1 MSALKHA
8 LPVKAVFILLILMLS
23 LSSTLSH
30 AQQYTPLETKV
41 ALIYN
46 IIKYIHWPKDSVGP
60 TYILGIYGEHDEL
73 YREFKS
79 VAHTF
84 SIHGKGLEIRK
95 LNSLYQTKGI
105 HVLVLPKSENTHLQR
120 IASELIK
127 TGILII
133 SDDAFTKRAVMINIQ
148 YPKKGRIGFE
158 INRSNIIYE
167 GLTISKKILLLG
179 GTEMDVAT
187 IYKETELALK
197 NSKHKFEEQ
206 QQKMAHQQ
214 LNINQQQQK
223 IALQDK
229 KIQDAAQELLHK
241 NSLLLNKEQ
250 TLLLKENLLQEKNT
264 QLTAQT
270 LKIVEKEQA
279 LNTLEQKISKNL
291 NILNEQRNRIKSQD
305 TQLNEQHTLITTQT
319 RTVQQQGSKI
329 EGQQQLL
336 LGAAITLTTISLLIM
351 SLYRQFRL
359 KKIANTQL
367 AQKNNELQDTMDT
380 LKRTQDQLILSEKM
394 AALGQLVASVA
405 HEVNTPLGAIQS
417 SSNTILDDL
426 NFTLASLPHFF
437 DQLERDLRQL
447 FINMI
452 ECSLKNTDN
461 LSSREERACRKAIAK
476 ELATRL
482 PDRAEELA
490 DVLVDMKIY
499 QHWEPWMPLLLHA
512 NSESI
517 LQFAYKLSRIERN
530 ARIINIATHKAS
542 KVVLALKTYSYS
554 NQSKQFS
561 PVDIKAGID
570 TVLTLYHNQI
580 KHGVDVTLRYMQNPI
595 ILGCTEELS
604 QVWTNIIHNAL
615 QAMENK
621 GHLDIRVT
629 QDQQSVFIEIEDDG
643 PGIPVTVQ
651 GRVFEAFFTTK
662 ASGEGTGIGLDISR
676 KIIEKHQGKLSFTS
690 EPGCTIFTVEL
701 PVNQDSKKP

>member
-1 MSALKHA
+1 ML
-8 LPVKAVFILLILMLS
+8 FILLLTLP
-23 LSSTLSH
+23 LPLSH
-30 AQQYTPLETKV
+30 AQQYTPLQTKI

-46 IIKYIHWPKDSVGP
+46 IIKYIHWPKNSVGP
-60 TYILGIYGEHDEL
+60 NYVLGIYGEHGEL

-84 SIHGKGLEIRK
+84 TIHGKGLEIKK
-95 LNSLYQTKGI
+95 LNSLYQARGI
-105 HVLVLPKSENTHLQR
+105 QVLVLPKSENIHLQR

-133 SDDAFTKRAVMINIQ
+133 SDDAFTKRAVMINIH
-148 YPKKGRIGFE
+148 YPKKGRIAFE

-187 IYKETELALK
+187 IYKETELALQK
-197 NSKHKFEEQ
+197 SKHKFEEQ

-223 IALQDK
+223 IVLQDRE
-229 KIQDAAQELLHK
+229 IQDAGQELLHK
-241 NSLLLNKEQ
+241 NSLLLDKEQ
-250 TLLLKENLLQEKNT
+250 KLLIKEDLLQEKNS

-270 LKIVEKEQA
+270 LKIVQKEQA
-279 LNTLEQKISKNL
+279 LNSLEQNIAKNL
-291 NILNEQRNRIKSQD
+291 HILNEQKNKIKNQD
-305 TQLNEQHTLITTQT
+305 TQLHEQHTLITTQT

-336 LGAAITLTTISLLIM
+336 WGAAITLATISFLII
-351 SLYRQFRL
+351 SLYRQFQL
-359 KKIANTQL
+359 KQKTNAQL
-367 AQKNNELQDTMDT
+367 AHKNHELQETMNT
-380 LKRTQDQLILSEKM
+380 LKRTQAQLILSEKM

-437 DQLERDLRQL
+437 DQLEGELRQL
-447 FINMI
+447 FIKMI

-461 LSSREERACRKAIAK
+461 FSSREERTCRRAISEK
-476 ELATRL
+476 LASRL

-499 QHWEPWMPLLLHA
+499 QHIDPWMPLLLHT

-542 KVVLALKTYSYS
+542 KVVLALKTYSHS
-554 NQSKQFS
+554 DQSQQFS
-561 PVDIKAGID
+561 QVNIKTGID

-580 KHGVDVTLRYMQNPI
+580 KHGVDVTLKYMQTENI
-595 ILGCTEELS
+595 WGSSEELG

-621 GHLDIRVT
+621 GLLEIRVK
-629 QDQQSVFIEIEDDG
+629 QSGESVYIEFEDDG
-643 PGIPVTVQ
+643 PGIPKDVQ
-651 GRVFEAFFTTK
+651 PRVFEAFFTTK

-676 KIIEKHQGKLSFTS
+676 KIVEKHQGKLSFVS
-690 EPGCTIFTVEL
+690 KAGCTIFTVKL
-701 PVNQDSKKP
+701 PVNQGSFNS

>member
-1 MSALKHA
+1 LAIKRALHAKSLFVLFILSMTLA
-8 LPVKAVFILLILMLS
+8 LPLAY
-23 LSSTLSH
+23 
-30 AQQYTPLETKV
+30 AQQFTPLQTKI

-46 IIKYIHWPKDSVGP
+46 IIKYINWPKDSVGP
-60 TYILGIYGEHDEL
+60 SYVLGVYGEHDEL
-73 YREFKS
+73 YRELKS

-84 SIHGKGLEIRK
+84 TVHGKPLEIKK
-95 LNSLYQTKGI
+95 LNSLYQSKGI
-105 HVLVLPKSENTHLQR
+105 QVLVLPKSENIHLQR

-133 SDDAFTKRAVMINIQ
+133 SDDAFTKSAMMINIH
-148 YPKKGRIGFE
+148 YPRKGRIAFE

-167 GLTISKKILLLG
+167 GLSIAKKILLLG

-187 IYKETELALK
+187 IYKDTEQALQK
-197 NSKHKFEEQ
+197 TKHKYEEQ
-206 QQKMAHQQ
+206 RQIMARQKLDIH
-214 LNINQQQQK
+214 QQQQE
-223 IALQDK
+223 IVLQGQ
-229 KIQDAAQELLHK
+229 KIQSADQELLHTS
-241 NSLLLNKEQ
+241 SLLNEKEQ
-250 TLLLKENLLQEKNT
+250 KLQLKESLLQEKIKLLILQNK
-264 QLTAQT
+264 
-270 LKIVEKEQA
+270 KIVKKELA
-279 LNTLEQKISKNL
+279 LNSLEENITVNL
-291 NILNEQRNRIKSQD
+291 KILNEQKNKLKSQD
-305 TQLNEQHTLITTQT
+305 KQLHEQHSLISSQT
-319 RTVQQQGSKI
+319 RTVSQQGSQI

-336 LGAAITLTTISLLIM
+336 WGAAITLATISLLII

-359 KKIANTQL
+359 KQKTNSQL
-367 AQKNNELQDTMDT
+367 AFKNNELQETMDT

-437 DQLERDLRQL
+437 DQLEGNLRQL
-447 FINMI
+447 FIEMI

-461 LSSREERACRKAIAK
+461 LSSREERSSRRTIVE
-476 ELATRL
+476 ELSSRL

-499 QHWEPWMPLLLHA
+499 KHIEPWMPLLLHA

-542 KVVLALKTYSYS
+542 KVVLALKTYSHS
-554 NQSKQFS
+554 DQSKQFS
-561 PVDIKAGID
+561 QVDIKAGID

-580 KHGVDVTLRYMQNPI
+580 KHGVDVTLRYMQNPNI
-595 ILGCTEELS
+595 WGSTEELS
-604 QVWTNIIHNAL
+604 QVWTNIIHNSL
-615 QAMENK
+615 QAMVNK
-621 GHLDIRVT
+621 GQLKISVR
-629 QDQQSVFIEIEDDG
+629 QSGQSVFIEFEDDG
-643 PGIPVTVQ
+643 PGIPEDVQ
-651 GRVFEAFFTTK
+651 PRVFEAFFTTK

-676 KIIEKHQGKLSFTS
+676 KIVEKHLGKLSFIS
-690 EPGCTIFTVEL
+690 EPGCTIFTVQL
-701 PVNQDSKKP
+701 PVNQDSVNP